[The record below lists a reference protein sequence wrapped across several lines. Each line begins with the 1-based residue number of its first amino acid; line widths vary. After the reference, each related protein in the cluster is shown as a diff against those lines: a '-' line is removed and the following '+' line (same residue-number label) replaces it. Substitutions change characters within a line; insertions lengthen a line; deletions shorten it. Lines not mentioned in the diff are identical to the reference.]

1 MSMHKIPLTPIEE
14 SGLRAHGLDI
24 GKPSQLS
31 DAFRQGVRYAS
42 AQLQSQVGEAVEVF
56 AYGSSDGYQPVL
68 PRQSIGSNGER
79 ISCYDKPLMTVAQ
92 HKRLML
98 ALAIRC
104 EQKGAFKTC
113 MECGY
118 QDGHDMICQYHESK
132 RANQRLEGEVKR
144 LREALEGALTSG
156 RGTSGRIILDA
167 RDEAKLR
174 AALSTANGEEKNHG
188 L

>member
-1 MSMHKIPLTPIEE
+1 MTEELKIDFAFACRDDCLDRMVP
-14 SGLRAHGLDI
+14 SDLRALV
-24 GKPSQLS
+24 KER
-31 DAFRQGVRYAS
+31 DALR
-42 AQLQSQVGEAVEVF
+42 AQLTSQGGEAVEVF

-132 RANQRLEGEVKR
+132 RANQRLEEVVKR
-144 LREALEGALTSG
+144 LREALDEV
-156 RGTSGRIILDA
+156 A
-167 RDEAKLR
+167 RLNPSPVSAGGVDER
-174 AALSTANGEEKNHG
+174 AAFAGQLQAATRVA
-188 L
+188 